1 MHLKSLSASKKIMGV
16 KKIPSQ
22 TIRQSL
28 YFMKALLQL
37 AQPNP
42 IDPYFELAPRNANAI
57 FQRTDCP
64 VVSYS

>member
-1 MHLKSLSASKKIMGV
+1 MFLVAQLSNNNLNAFEITVSKQENNGGL
-16 KKIPSQ
+16 KIPSQ

-42 IDPYFELAPRNANAI
+42 IGSLF
-57 FQRTDCP
+57 
-64 VVSYS
+64 